1 VFAVLQ
7 GTDWIKPDA
16 AVGAVDVSVNG
27 DDLPL
32 QPDFPF
38 IGTPHPL
45 PGNAGTV
52 GFPPQQ

>member
-1 VFAVLQ
+1 VNLA
-7 GTDWIKPDA
+7 
-16 AVGAVDVSVNG
+16 VNG
-27 DDLPL
+27 DDTPL
-32 QPDFPF
+32 RSDFPF